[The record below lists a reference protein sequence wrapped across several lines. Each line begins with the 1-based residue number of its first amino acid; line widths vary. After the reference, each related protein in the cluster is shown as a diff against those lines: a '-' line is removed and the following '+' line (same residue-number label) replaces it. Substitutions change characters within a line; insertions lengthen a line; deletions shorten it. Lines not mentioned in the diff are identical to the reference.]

1 MRRALEEEIRKRELE
16 EIRKRLEGLSD
27 ALNKIDINRVVKGI
41 REDRESR

>member
-1 MRRALEEEIRKRELE
+1 MRRALEE